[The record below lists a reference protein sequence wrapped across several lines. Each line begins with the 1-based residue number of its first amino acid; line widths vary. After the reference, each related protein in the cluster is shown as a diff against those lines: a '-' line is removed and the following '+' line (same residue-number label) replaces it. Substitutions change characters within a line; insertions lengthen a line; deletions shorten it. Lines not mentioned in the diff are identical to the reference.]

1 MGQTGGIRVKTDTVE
16 VEVGS
21 AIGAKRA
28 RLVIAAS
35 SLGTIFEWYDFF
47 IYGTLA
53 PIIGRLFFPSGN
65 ETAQFLAA
73 LASFGVGFGVR
84 PFGAVVFGYL
94 GDKLGRKYTF
104 LVTVALMGGATAGV
118 GLVPTYAQIGIA
130 APAIL
135 ISLRILQGLA
145 LGGEYGGATTY
156 VAEHAPRGKRGFYT
170 SFIQA
175 SVIGGFLLSLVVTLT
190 SQATVAPAVWDAW
203 GWRIPFLF
211 SLVLL
216 AISLWM
222 RLKLHESP
230 IFNAMKAAGRI
241 SGNPLA
247 EAFSSIANIKLI
259 LVAMLG
265 IAAGLTVIWYT
276 AQFGAL
282 YFLENAQRLD
292 DTWTRVLIGIGALI
306 SLGWFI
312 LFGTLSDRIGRKPS
326 IVLGY
331 ALTLMLLFPLFHV
344 MAAAANPG
352 MAAAARR
359 APVIVSGP
367 DCRYNPFA
375 TGKQR
380 TPCAQVLEH
389 LTSKGVIYRK
399 MHTPGLAVIIGNRP
413 VLDRSPAGLDK
424 ALDVAGWS
432 VAKVKPTPGGAVVIV
447 LTVVMLGMLSGM
459 TYGPVAALLAEL
471 FPARVR
477 YSSMSIPY
485 HIGTGYFGGFLPFI
499 SQYIVARTGNPF
511 SGLGYTFAVVAMA
524 LVVTIFW
531 VPETVG
537 ADLD

>member
-1 MGQTGGIRVKTDTVE
+1 MEDRSEVAPPRV
-16 VEVGS
+16 
-21 AIGAKRA
+21 

-53 PIIGRLFFPSGN
+53 PIIGRLFFPSGS

-84 PFGAVVFGYL
+84 PLGAILFGYL
-94 GDKLGRKYTF
+94 GDRLGRKYTF
-104 LVTVALMGGATAGV
+104 LVTVGLMGLATAGV

-135 ISLRILQGLA
+135 ILLRVAQGLA
-145 LGGEYGGATTY
+145 LGGEYGGAAIY
-156 VAEHAPRGKRGFYT
+156 VAEHARPGRRGFYT

-175 SVIGGFLLSLVVTLT
+175 SVIGGFLLSLAVVLA
-190 SQATVAPAVWDAW
+190 SQGSVSAAAWDSW

-230 IFNAMKAAGRI
+230 VFQAMKAAGRV
-241 SGNPLA
+241 SGNPLK
-247 EAFSSIANIKLI
+247 EAFSSAANVRRI
-259 LVAMLG
+259 LAVMLG

-282 YFLENAQRLD
+282 YFLQNAQRMD
-292 DTWTRVLIGIGALI
+292 DWWTRVLIGIGAVI

-312 LFGTLSDRIGRKPS
+312 LFGALSDRIGRKPS

-331 ALTLMLLFPLFHV
+331 GLTLVLLFPLFHL
-344 MAAAANPG
+344 MANAANPG
-352 MAAAARR
+352 MATAARR

-367 DCRYNPFA
+367 DCHFNPFE
-375 TGKQR
+375 TGQQR
-380 TPCAQVLEH
+380 TACAQILDH
-389 LTSKGVIYRK
+389 LSRKGVTYHK
-399 MHTPGLAVIIGNRP
+399 GHTPGVAVIIGGRAIA
-413 VLDRSPAGLDK
+413 DHSPAGIDK
-424 ALDVAGWS
+424 ALDAAGWP
-432 VAKVKPTPGGAVVIV
+432 VEKVKPSFGSAMVIIF
-447 LTVVMLGMLSGM
+447 TVVALGMLSGM

-485 HIGTGYFGGFLPFI
+485 HVGTGYFGGFLPFI
-499 SQYIVARTGNPF
+499 SQYIVARTGDPF
-511 SGLGYTFAVVAMA
+511 AGLWYTFAVVAMA

-531 VPETVG
+531 VPETLG
-537 ADLD
+537 SDLD